1 MVDVLIKYL
10 SYGDYLKVYFVDGKE
25 EVYSGSGK
33 KIENNFLQV
42 TSTLETRF
50 INLDTVKSIDII
62 SKSE

>member
-25 EVYSGSGK
+25 EVYYGSGK
-33 KIENNFLQV
+33 RIENNFLQV

-50 INLDTVKSIDII
+50 INLDTVKSINII